1 MASLLQIPKLNK
13 EIILSLG
20 LDTLNFNTMHQSPA
34 SLVNPPTK
42 PRVCVFLFFFLFPF
56 LFPMRLMNKI
66 LHFLNIFDG
75 MEVNY
80 SLVCK
85 RGT

>member
-1 MASLLQIPKLNK
+1 MASLLQISKLNK
-13 EIILSLG
+13 EITLSLG
-20 LDTLNFNTMHQSPA
+20 LDTLNFNTMHQSQV
-34 SLVNPPTK
+34 SLVNPAHKVTC
-42 PRVCVFLFFFLFPF
+42 VCLSIFSFPF

-80 SLVCK
+80 
-85 RGT
+85 